1 MPTETPAEPVAAPAA
16 SNPETSTS
24 NTPEPSNSGGS
35 FISNALAALAG
46 SGEEPSSSNSDSS
59 SNSAPEPKV
68 EQPSSPQNSQSPS
81 DDEDAR
87 AEADIKR
94 ETANMPASQRAAFT
108 KLRYEARD
116 LKRQLK
122 AATEEKQAA
131 QTPAENVEANAELER
146 LRGEYESM
154 KSRMAEYE
162 KEAYVTRLEST
173 EVFQKEITQPRDSV
187 ATAISDIAK
196 RYADIDQEA
205 VVAAVRSGDP
215 DRVSRVTADMSE
227 FDRYRFYQHVEKY
240 HEINAKESS
249 LRENSKESLENIYRS
264 QREQQQTRMAE
275 ERGQWDKSINDVWKK
290 LEEDFPVLA
299 NVDGDEDWN
308 KKMETVR
315 SFASP
320 DRFEKLTVRERAE
333 ALHRAAAFP
342 VLVTELE
349 AALEEL
355 KGFQEKLSKYESAT
369 PGVSSSGK
377 DSANSMGF
385 GNGGFVENALSE
397 FRRIG
402 AR

>member
-1 MPTETPAEPVAAPAA
+1 MPTETPAAPVAAPAA
-16 SNPETSTS
+16 PTPETPTTALES
-24 NTPEPSNSGGS
+24 SNSGGS
-35 FISNALAALAG
+35 FISNALAALSG
-46 SGEEPSSSNSDSS
+46 GEETQSSSPTPQTPAQDAPASRSPGTRDEEDS
-59 SNSAPEPKV
+59 K
-68 EQPSSPQNSQSPS
+68 
-81 DDEDAR
+81 
-87 AEADIKR
+87 AEADIRR
-94 ETANMPASQRAAFT
+94 ETANMPAPQRAAFT

-122 AATEEKQAA
+122 AAAEEKQAA

-146 LRGEYESM
+146 LRSDYESM
-154 KSRMAEYE
+154 KSKVADFE
-162 KEAYVTRLEST
+162 KEAYVTRLEAT

-196 RYADIDQEA
+196 RYADIDQDA

-240 HEINAKESS
+240 HEINARESG
-249 LRENSKESLENIYRS
+249 LRENSKESLENIYRG
-264 QREQQQTRMAE
+264 QREQQQARAAD
-275 ERGQWDKSINDVWKK
+275 ERGQWEKSISDVWKQ
-290 LEEDFPVLA
+290 LEDDFPVLA

-315 SFASP
+315 SFATP
-320 DRFEKLTVRERAE
+320 DRFDKLTVRERAE

-355 KGFQEKLSKYESAT
+355 KSSQDKLSKYDSAT
-369 PGVSSSGK
+369 PGVSSSGR
-377 DSANSMGF
+377 DSGGTMGF
-385 GNGGFVENALSE
+385 GNGSFMENALSE
-397 FRRIG
+397 IRRAG
-402 AR
+402 SR

>member
-1 MPTETPAEPVAAPAA
+1 MPTETPAAPVAAPAA
-16 SNPETSTS
+16 STPETSTATS
-24 NTPEPSNSGGS
+24 ESSSSGSS
-35 FISNALAALAG
+35 FISNALTALSG
-46 SGEEPSSSNSDSS
+46 GEESPKSSTPVPE
-59 SNSAPEPKV
+59 APAQEV
-68 EQPSSPQNSQSPS
+68 STSQSPEGR
-81 DDEDAR
+81 DDEDSK
-87 AEADIKR
+87 AEADIRR

-116 LKRQLK
+116 LKRQLR
-122 AATEEKQAA
+122 AAAEEKQAA
-131 QTPAENVEANAELER
+131 QTPTENVEANAELER
-146 LRGEYESM
+146 LRGDYEAM
-154 KSRMAEYE
+154 KSKMADYE
-162 KEAYVTRLEST
+162 KEAYVTKLEST
-173 EVFQKEITQPRDSV
+173 EVFHKEITQPRETV
-187 ATAISDIAK
+187 ASAISDIAK
-196 RYADIDQEA
+196 RYAEIDQDA

-240 HEINAKESS
+240 HDINARESS

-264 QREQQQTRMAE
+264 QREQQQARMSE
-275 ERGQWDKSINDVWKK
+275 ERGQWEKSISDVWKQ
-290 LEEDFPVLA
+290 LEDDFPVLS

-315 SFASP
+315 SFATP

-355 KGFQEKLSKYESAT
+355 QSSQEKLSKYDSAT
-369 PGVSSSGK
+369 PGVSSSGR
-377 DSANSMGF
+377 DSAGAMGF
-385 GNGGFVENALSE
+385 GNGGFMENALSE
-397 FRRIG
+397 IRRMG